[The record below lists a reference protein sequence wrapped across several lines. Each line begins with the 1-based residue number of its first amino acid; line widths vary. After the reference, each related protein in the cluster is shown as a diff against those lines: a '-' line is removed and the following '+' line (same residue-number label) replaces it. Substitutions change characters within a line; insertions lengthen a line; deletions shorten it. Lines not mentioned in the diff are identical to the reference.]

1 MKSPAAMDPKQL
13 GVLVNAFS
21 GAFIE
26 TPEDADLVARMR
38 MTLEALPDEVVRELR
53 EAVDVLNLLTKERL
67 EGAEPSSSSKAG
79 SPGDR

>member
-26 TPEDADLVARMR
+26 TPEDADLLARMR
-38 MTLEALPDEVVRELR
+38 MTLKALPDEVVCELR
-53 EAVDVLNLLTKERL
+53 EAVDVLDLLIKERL
-67 EGAEPSSSSKAG
+67 GTAEPTPPSK
-79 SPGDR
+79 

>member
-26 TPEDADLVARMR
+26 TPEDADLVARIR
-38 MTLEALPDEVVRELR
+38 MTLEALPDKVVRELR
-53 EAVDVLNLLTKERL
+53 EAVDVLDLLTTERL
-67 EGAEPSSSSKAG
+67 
-79 SPGDR
+79 GDTAAVRA

>member
-13 GVLVNAFS
+13 GVLVNVFS

-26 TPEDADLVARMR
+26 TPEDADLVARIR

-53 EAVDVLNLLTKERL
+53 EAVDVLDLLTRERL
-67 EGAEPSSSSKAG
+67 AEPSSPSKA
-79 SPGDR
+79 

>member
-26 TPEDADLVARMR
+26 TPEDADLVTRMR

-53 EAVDVLNLLTKERL
+53 EAVDVLDLLTRERL
-67 EGAEPSSSSKAG
+67 GAPEPVV
-79 SPGDR
+79 SP

>member
-26 TPEDADLVARMR
+26 TPEDADLVARIR
-38 MTLEALPDEVVRELR
+38 MTLKELPDGVVRELR
-53 EAVDVLNLLTKERL
+53 EAVDVLDVLTRERL
-67 EGAEPSSSSKAG
+67 GAAEPAAH
-79 SPGDR
+79 PED

>member
-26 TPEDADLVARMR
+26 TPEDADLVARIR
-38 MTLEALPDEVVRELR
+38 LTLEALPDKVVRQLR
-53 EAVDVLNLLTKERL
+53 DAVDILDLLTKERL
-67 EGAEPSSSSKAG
+67 QAAEPASPPKAP
-79 SPGDR
+79 SPVDL